1 MIPKDFS
8 HPRVI
13 RRLIIIMA
21 IATVAMFTFWTVIKP
36 LFIAPAPGDYEVRQ
50 GDILL
55 GDKKFDEALERF
67 DAALVEMPNH
77 RGALMGK
84 AIALLQSERYD
95 EAEEV
100 LTHTIAFLTEDL
112 EPDDPT
118 GTAVL
123 AGAYAN
129 RGILYDRT
137 ARHEQALA
145 DYIQAL
151 RIDAEAVKGPGIV
164 DKVLHVM
171 PRAATVRDR
180 AVYLQQQ
187 LALPEEERL
196 LRLPEKDAEQRMHKP

>member
-1 MIPKDFS
+1 MNSRDFTN
-8 HPRVI
+8 PRVL

-21 IATVAMFTFWTVIKP
+21 IATFAMFTFWTVIKP
-36 LFIAPAPGDYEVRQ
+36 MFVATAPGDYEVRQ

-55 GDKKFDEALERF
+55 GDKKYDQAIERF
-67 DAALVEMPNH
+67 DAALQEMPNH

-84 AIALLQSERYD
+84 AISLLQMERFD
-95 EAEEV
+95 EAEDV
-100 LTHTIAFLTEDL
+100 FTYTIGFLKENL
-112 EPDDPT
+112 ETDDHT

-137 ARHEQALA
+137 GRYEQALS

-151 RIDAEAVKGPGIV
+151 KIDEEAVKGPGIV
-164 DKVLHVM
+164 DKVLYVM

-180 AVYLQQQ
+180 ALYLQRQ

>member
-1 MIPKDFS
+1 MIPKNATS
-8 HPRVI
+8 PRVV

-21 IATVAMFTFWTVIKP
+21 VATFAMFTFWMVIKP
-36 LFIAPAPGDYEVRQ
+36 MFVAPAAGDYEVRQ

-55 GDKKFDEALERF
+55 GDKKYDAALERF
-67 DAALVEMPNH
+67 DAALGEMPNH

-84 AIALLQSERYD
+84 AIAFLQAERYD
-95 EAEEV
+95 EAEQV
-100 LTHTIAFLTEDL
+100 FTHTIAYLTESL
-112 EPDDPT
+112 ETDDPT

-137 ARHEQALA
+137 ARYEQALS

-151 RIDAEAVKGPGIV
+151 RIDAEAVEGPNIV
-164 DKVLHVM
+164 DKVLYVM
-171 PRAATVRDR
+171 PRAANVRDR

-187 LALPEEERL
+187 LALPENERL

>member
-1 MIPKDFS
+1 MIPKEFTN
-8 HPRVI
+8 PRVI

-21 IATVAMFTFWTVIKP
+21 VATFVMFTFWTVIRP
-36 LFIAPAPGDYEVRQ
+36 QFLAQPPGDYEVRQ

-55 GDKKFDEALERF
+55 SDKKYDEALIRFDEALR
-67 DAALVEMPNH
+67 EMPDH

-84 AIALLQSERYD
+84 AISLLQLGRFD
-95 EAEEV
+95 EAEAV
-100 LTHTIAFLTEDL
+100 FTHTIDYLKENL
-112 EPDDPT
+112 ETDDPT

-137 ARHEQALA
+137 ARYEKALE
-145 DYIQAL
+145 DYAQAL
-151 RIDAEAVKGPGIV
+151 RIDEEAVKGPGLV
-164 DKVLHVM
+164 DKVLYVM

-180 AVYLQQQ
+180 AIYLRQQ

-196 LRLPEKDAEQRMHKP
+196 LRLPEKDAEQRMYKP

>member
-1 MIPKDFS
+1 MIPKNFS
-8 HPRVI
+8 DPRVI

-21 IATVAMFTFWTVIKP
+21 IATFGMFTFWTVIKP
-36 LFIAPAPGDYEVRQ
+36 MFVASVPGDYEVRQ

-55 GDKKFDEALERF
+55 GDKKYDEALDRF
-67 DAALVEMPNH
+67 DAALQEMPNH

-95 EAEEV
+95 EAEAV
-100 LTHTIAFLTEDL
+100 FTHTIDFLNKNL
-112 EPDDPT
+112 EADDPT
-118 GTAVL
+118 GNAVL

-137 ARHEQALA
+137 ARYEQALS
-145 DYIQAL
+145 DYIQAVK
-151 RIDAEAVKGPGIV
+151 IDEEAVKGPSFV
-164 DKVLHVM
+164 DKILHVR
-171 PRAATVRDR
+171 PRPATVRNR

>member
-1 MIPKDFS
+1 MIPKEFTN
-8 HPRVI
+8 PRVI

-21 IATVAMFTFWTVIKP
+21 VATFVMFTFWTVIRP
-36 LFIAPAPGDYEVRQ
+36 LFVATALGDYEVRQ

-55 GDKKFDEALERF
+55 GDRKYDEALDRF
-67 DAALVEMPNH
+67 DAALQEMPNH

-95 EAEEV
+95 EAEDV
-100 LTHTIAFLTEDL
+100 FTHTIGFLVENL
-112 EPDDPT
+112 ETDDPT

-137 ARHEQALA
+137 ARYEQALS

-151 RIDAEAVKGPGIV
+151 KIDEEAVKGPGIV
-164 DKVLHVM
+164 DKVLYVM

-180 AVYLQQQ
+180 ALYLQQQ
-187 LALPEEERL
+187 LALPEEERV